1 MPRKMKTKFQVGR
14 IYKMTTPRN
23 GKPAGCFYQI
33 KDMPTPDLITVVG
46 YNPDAEKRKFSRRT
60 MQTSSLAGYE
70 LKLVPYEQEPI
81 ELQSDEGKKLRAQR
95 DSEPKWVRGFH
106 QHVRIAHDIMYEIN
120 RVFLVGDD
128 VKNED
133 ALLLADGMTAL
144 AFLIRQS
151 LSNVGMFDQAKKDAP
166 PAPAS

>member
-1 MPRKMKTKFQVGR
+1 MPRKMKTKFQLDRV
-14 IYKMTTPRN
+14 YKMTTPRN

-60 MQTSSLAGYE
+60 MQTASLAGYE
-70 LKLVPYEQEPI
+70 LKLVPYEEEPF

-95 DSEPKWVRGFH
+95 DSEPKSVRGFH
-106 QHVRIAHDIMYEIN
+106 QHMRIAHDIMHEIS
-120 RVFLVGDD
+120 RVFFVGDD

-166 PAPAS
+166 PAPAP